1 MEVDQ
6 RKEQG
11 SWDLKQ

>member
-11 SWDLKQ
+11 SWGLKQ